1 MKNIKH
7 IALLLFCIWWAWI
20 MNYVYQ
26 YIMIQGLSIEA
37 YSEFASL
44 LSVIN
49 IIWVLSVAC
58 SLFLVKE
65 ISKNKED
72 IRNIVWVSKIK
83 LAIVGSILYI
93 IYILFSPLIVSFL
106 NIDYKLV
113 LLSGLSLLLL
123 FSSLYQ
129 WAFFQWTKKFHLYS
143 IWQLLTPLLKIVA
156 WWLMVYMWYWVYWAI
171 WGFIGSQI
179 ILFLLWTF
187 IVNRYCNKLPQSSIN
202 EKEIFQSFLSQKKQ
216 IFQYVYT
223 SILIALLMN
232 IDILIVK
239 NIFDWE
245 QAWYYAG
252 VSVIAKFLIF
262 LWFSIETVYYPQLVK
277 EKTLPIKWILK
288 ASIYYIALTWGA
300 LLFFFV
306 FGESILR
313 IFKEGLQE
321 YIWLTYSL
329 LIYSAFVAY
338 ISIIVKTMI
347 AFEKYII
354 NYLLTIV
361 VSILLIL
368 IYTIWD
374 TLSSVAYI
382 FMLSGGLWLVL
393 SIVVMF
399 VSNKNH
405 E

>member
-1 MKNIKH
+1 
-7 IALLLFCIWWAWI
+7 
-20 MNYVYQ
+20 
-26 YIMIQGLSIEA
+26 
-37 YSEFASL
+37 
-44 LSVIN
+44 
-49 IIWVLSVAC
+49 
-58 SLFLVKE
+58 
-65 ISKNKED
+65 
-72 IRNIVWVSKIK
+72 
-83 LAIVGSILYI
+83 
-93 IYILFSPLIVSFL
+93 
-106 NIDYKLV
+106 
-113 LLSGLSLLLL
+113 
-123 FSSLYQ
+123 
-129 WAFFQWTKKFHLYS
+129 
-143 IWQLLTPLLKIVA
+143 
-156 WWLMVYMWYWVYWAI
+156 MWYWVYWAI